1 MSAEFPSPPGSAELA
16 LLCGVLYLHLSLYY
30 TLSPFF
36 SLYMDSPGYIVSHI
50 QASSVVTGCPSLG
63 TGKTLISVLNP
74 PHKFPQH
81 SPQEPLFL
89 QPWFPRS
96 PEHPKPE
103 ALESC
108 SPLTTVYLCI
118 LTQGPLT
125 LPTLLHPTSS
135 LLINHPASTV
145 LPLLRVIPHPGSHL
159 TLETSSMLA

>member
-1 MSAEFPSPPGSAELA
+1 MSAELRSPPGSAELA

-36 SLYMDSPGYIVSHI
+36 QSLHGLSWIHSIPHTSIFSCNWVPISWDRENLI
-50 QASSVVTGCPSLG
+50 
-63 TGKTLISVLNP
+63 TLLNP

-103 ALESC
+103 ALKSC

-118 LTQGPLT
+118 LTQGPMT
-125 LPTLLHPTSS
+125 LPTLTTSS
-135 LLINHPASTV
+135 LLINNPASTV
-145 LPLLRVIPHPGSHL
+145 LPLLQVIPHPGSHL
-159 TLETSSMLA
+159 TLETSSMVA